1 MSLKMTADEIE
12 AFVDS
17 KPGWV
22 TLSTI
27 SRSGHP
33 HSVPLGYF
41 RDGRDLLMGVRDGTA
56 KVRNVERD
64 SRASI
69 MLEHGSTMADIR
81 GVLMQGNAV
90 IHRAPDEVLHCM
102 RLGATAR
109 GVPEAE
115 LPVEARPGSVFIR
128 FTPTKVISWDY
139 GKLAPRAST

>member
-1 MSLKMTADEIE
+1 MSLKMTTDEIE

-22 TLSTI
+22 TLSTL

-41 RDGRDLLMGVRDGTA
+41 RDGDDLLMGVRDGTA
-56 KVRNVERD
+56 KVRNIERD

-69 MLEHGSTMADIR
+69 MLEHGATMSDIK
-81 GVLMQGNAV
+81 GVLMQGNAT
-90 IHRAPDEVLHCM
+90 IHREPDEVLHCM
-102 RLGATAR
+102 RLGARNR
-109 GVPEAE
+109 GVSEAE

-128 FTPTKVISWDY
+128 FTPTRTISWDY
-139 GKLAPRAST
+139 AKMTAGAAQ